1 MNDTNFIGV
10 IVKILET
17 PKTKIIHKNVLVTT
31 FRVQLPQSATP
42 KNYVVS
48 LKIWGNLGN
57 DVLEYYS
64 VNDYILV
71 EGYLA
76 IQSKGNKNLKFQQKK
91 KIEITVLK
99 VYPIFLN

>member
-1 MNDTNFIGV
+1 MSDTNFIGV

-17 PKTKIIHKNVLVTT
+17 PKKKIIHKNILVTT
-31 FRVQLPQSATP
+31 FRVQLPQTP

-48 LKIWGNLGN
+48 LKIWGNLVN

-64 VNDYILV
+64 INDYILV

-76 IQSKGNKNLKFQQKK
+76 IQSNRNKNSKFQQKK

-99 VYPIFLN
+99 VYPFFLN